1 MNIIDLGCFVHD
13 NELSTHSRIGI
24 SFCEGKA
31 KRNKPELTVNEEEL
45 LITRRKITRV
55 FAKVFGGTLFF
66 TFPIGTGFW
75 KSCFLRV
82 YIEVD
87 VRELTGRLW

>member
-1 MNIIDLGCFVHD
+1 M
-13 NELSTHSRIGI
+13 
-24 SFCEGKA
+24 
-31 KRNKPELTVNEEEL
+31 NEEEL
-45 LITRRKITRV
+45 LITRRKIARM
-55 FAKVFGGTLFF
+55 FAKVFGDTLFF

-75 KSCFLRV
+75 KRGFLRV